1 MDFLFRIVFAFVIAN
16 STFLDHTSNIDQ
28 NQRDKGFIMAE
39 LIFVVAAVLLGA
51 AFIYGSFKLAE
62 E

>member
-1 MDFLFRIVFAFVIAN
+1 
-16 STFLDHTSNIDQ
+16 
-28 NQRDKGFIMAE
+28 MAE